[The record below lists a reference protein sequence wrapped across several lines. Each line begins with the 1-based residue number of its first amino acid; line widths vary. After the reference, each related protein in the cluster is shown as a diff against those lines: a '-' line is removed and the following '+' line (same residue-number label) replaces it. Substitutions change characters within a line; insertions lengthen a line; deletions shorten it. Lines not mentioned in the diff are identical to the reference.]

1 VIDVEGTFIRTADA
15 KGAGVQFRTFGGLVA
30 TGVLAATAAVTVGSP
45 VAQAKN
51 GDTHVTGQGITQTL
65 DCNES
70 TLIVV
75 GTGNYVTAKGTCWG
89 IAVQG
94 SSNIVIADNVVNDIV
109 VYGFDQTVLYHDGGP
124 SVWDRGRE
132 LGMINRIDRVPA

>member
-1 VIDVEGTFIRTADA
+1 MIEAEGTFIRTADA
-15 KGAGVQFRTFGGLVA
+15 KGAGVRIRMFGGLLA
-30 TGVLAATAAVTVGSP
+30 AGLLAATAVGAP

-70 TLIVV
+70 TLIVM

-94 SSNIVIADNVVNDIV
+94 SSNIVIADSVVNDIV

-132 LGMINRIDRVPA
+132 LGMTNRIDRVPA